1 MKPRQWTWIPLGAV
15 LAIHDEQVAEHGG
28 IRGVRDLALIEA
40 ALARLGQVFV
50 RVDTAETSQLG
61 DWLESIGLRQVGN
74 ATTMVKG
81 PQTPPAGPARM
92 FALANQSFN

>member
-1 MKPRQWTWIPLGAV
+1 M
-15 LAIHDEQVAEHGG
+15 
-28 IRGVRDLALIEA
+28 IEA

-50 RVDTAETSQLG
+50 RVDTAATSQLG
-61 DWLESIGLRQVGN
+61 DWLESIGLRQVGD

-81 PQTPPAGPARM
+81 PHIPPPGQAHM